1 MKHLFLALLF
11 LLPFTFK
18 GQKSDTDDLNRY
30 LRKSSNQKKTAN
42 ILLITG
48 GGLMFTGLIVGNQG
62 DHKGFIDSNAL
73 AGLGVFTL
81 GVLTSVISIPFYI
94 SAHQNKKKL
103 IKFSPTVG
111 IIPANTAVQNN
122 NYGAVGL
129 TLNF

>member
-1 MKHLFLALLF
+1 MKHLLLALLF
-11 LLPFTFK
+11 LLPLTFK
-18 GQKSDTDDLNRY
+18 AQKSNTDDLNRY
-30 LRKSSNQKKTAN
+30 LRKSTNQKKTAN

-48 GGLMFTGLIVGNQG
+48 GGLMVTGLIVGNSGGQSG
-62 DHKGFIDSNAL
+62 YISDNGL

-81 GVLTSVISIPFYI
+81 GALTSVISIPFYI

-103 IKFSPTVG
+103 IKLSPAVG

-129 TLNF
+129 KFNF